1 MVDGQE
7 GRVFTSAQSE
17 ALRNLLD
24 MKWGTT
30 VKASV
35 SQMRLLGRLT
45 DDYPKDRNITMREC
59 SLLIEAHKSPSF
71 KKQAILDELAT
82 MNSWFKAKAKEL
94 ETTPEAWG
102 NNMAKKNEKKEEET
116 QENELEQA
124 MAQMQL
130 NNQQLQGTAQNLA
143 NQLQQYMA
151 LCSHYE
157 QTINVLTGRVQELK
171 QSVASLQSQLQPE
184 WTGIGGYTDNNE

>member
-1 MVDGQE
+1 
-7 GRVFTSAQSE
+7 
-17 ALRNLLD
+17 
-24 MKWGTT
+24 
-30 VKASV
+30 
-35 SQMRLLGRLT
+35 
-45 DDYPKDRNITMREC
+45 
-59 SLLIEAHKSPSF
+59 
-71 KKQAILDELAT
+71 

-94 ETTPEAWG
+94 ETAPEAWG
-102 NNMAKKNEKKEEET
+102 SNMAKKNEKKEEEP

-184 WTGIGGYTDNNE
+184 WTGIGGHTDNNE

>member
-1 MVDGQE
+1 
-7 GRVFTSAQSE
+7 
-17 ALRNLLD
+17 
-24 MKWGTT
+24 
-30 VKASV
+30 
-35 SQMRLLGRLT
+35 MRLLGRLT
-45 DDYPKDRNITMREC
+45 DDYPKDRDMTMREC
-59 SLLIEAHKSPSF
+59 SLLIEAHKSSQY

-94 ETTPEAWG
+94 ETAPEAWG
-102 NNMAKKNEKKEEET
+102 SNMAKKNEKKEEKP

-143 NQLQQYMA
+143 NQMQQYMA

-171 QSVASLQSQLQPE
+171 QTVASLQNQLQSE
-184 WTGIGGYTDNNE
+184 WPGIGGYTDNNE

>member
-1 MVDGQE
+1 
-7 GRVFTSAQSE
+7 
-17 ALRNLLD
+17 
-24 MKWGTT
+24 
-30 VKASV
+30 
-35 SQMRLLGRLT
+35 
-45 DDYPKDRNITMREC
+45 
-59 SLLIEAHKSPSF
+59 
-71 KKQAILDELAT
+71 
-82 MNSWFKAKAKEL
+82 
-94 ETTPEAWG
+94 
-102 NNMAKKNEKKEEET
+102 MAKKNEKKEEET

-171 QSVASLQSQLQPE
+171 QSVASLQSQVQPE
-184 WTGIGGYTDNNE
+184 

>member
-1 MVDGQE
+1 
-7 GRVFTSAQSE
+7 
-17 ALRNLLD
+17 
-24 MKWGTT
+24 
-30 VKASV
+30 
-35 SQMRLLGRLT
+35 
-45 DDYPKDRNITMREC
+45 
-59 SLLIEAHKSPSF
+59 
-71 KKQAILDELAT
+71 
-82 MNSWFKAKAKEL
+82 
-94 ETTPEAWG
+94 
-102 NNMAKKNEKKEEET
+102 MAKKNEKKEEET

-171 QSVASLQSQLQPE
+171 QTVASLQNQLQSE
-184 WTGIGGYTDNNE
+184 

>member
-1 MVDGQE
+1 
-7 GRVFTSAQSE
+7 
-17 ALRNLLD
+17 
-24 MKWGTT
+24 
-30 VKASV
+30 
-35 SQMRLLGRLT
+35 
-45 DDYPKDRNITMREC
+45 
-59 SLLIEAHKSPSF
+59 
-71 KKQAILDELAT
+71 
-82 MNSWFKAKAKEL
+82 
-94 ETTPEAWG
+94 
-102 NNMAKKNEKKEEET
+102 MAKKNEKKEEET

-171 QSVASLQSQLQPE
+171 QSVASLQSQLQSE
-184 WTGIGGYTDNNE
+184 

>member
-1 MVDGQE
+1 
-7 GRVFTSAQSE
+7 
-17 ALRNLLD
+17 
-24 MKWGTT
+24 
-30 VKASV
+30 
-35 SQMRLLGRLT
+35 
-45 DDYPKDRNITMREC
+45 
-59 SLLIEAHKSPSF
+59 
-71 KKQAILDELAT
+71 
-82 MNSWFKAKAKEL
+82 
-94 ETTPEAWG
+94 
-102 NNMAKKNEKKEEET
+102 MAKKNEKKEEEP

-171 QSVASLQSQLQPE
+171 QTVASLQNQLQSE
-184 WTGIGGYTDNNE
+184 